1 MLSYDNIL
9 FMKNLSLKKMIR
21 YWLVFTT
28 IFISISI
35 SISVNAVEV
44 KDLYVA
50 KVPIESQGKS
60 DRNRALKQTL
70 RAVLIKVGGHQSVL
84 NHEAIKPQLNR
95 YNSFVTHYRYERRNN
110 QQFLQASFDEAKIN
124 QLFVDANLP
133 IWGSLRPQVV
143 LWLVDEQGLIRQVIS
158 ETSQSPLVDT
168 VSDFTSLRGLPI
180 AMPLWDLSDTEVIS
194 TSDVWGRFSQP
205 VFHASKRYLAEAI
218 IIVRLSDNSL
228 LSDEQLGS
236 TADGC
241 DLLCQPA
248 VSLDWSY
255 LSANNDDQTPQFS
268 ERYQGFDRAALLTQA
283 LSDITDDIYQRYAL
297 TTGENNQYEI
307 DVANVDSLARYVQ
320 VSLFLQELS
329 SVQAVKLIQA
339 NGQTRRFSLTLLGSE
354 QAFLASL
361 KLNNVLKQ
369 HIDILNPILDEKVP
383 VFYWE
388 RL

>member
-9 FMKNLSLKKMIR
+9 PMKNLSLKKMIR
-21 YWLVFTT
+21 YWFVFTT

-35 SISVNAVEV
+35 CLSVKAVEV

-84 NHEAIKPQLNR
+84 SHEAIKPQLNR
-95 YNSFVTHYRYERRNN
+95 YNNFVTHYRYERQENK
-110 QQFLQASFDEAKIN
+110 QFLQASFDEAKIN

-133 IWGSLRPQVV
+133 IWGSLRPQVA
-143 LWLVDEQGLIRQVIS
+143 LWLVNEHGLIREVMS
-158 ETSQSPLVDT
+158 ENSQSPLIET
-168 VSDFTSLRGLPI
+168 VNDFTNLRGLPI
-180 AMPLWDLSDTEVIS
+180 AMPLWDLSDTNVIS
-194 TSDVWGRFSQP
+194 TSDVWGRFTQP
-205 VFHASKRYLAEAI
+205 VFQASKRYLAEAI
-218 IIVRLSDNSL
+218 IIVRISDNSL
-228 LSDEQLGS
+228 LSDEQLDS
-236 TADGC
+236 RAAGC
-241 DLLCQPA
+241 ELLCQSA
-248 VSLDWSY
+248 IALDWGFF
-255 LSANNDDQTPQFS
+255 SAEDEDQTPQFS
-268 ERYQGFDRAALLTQA
+268 QRYQGFDRSELLAQA
-283 LSDITDDIYQRYAL
+283 LSDITDDIYQHYAL
-297 TTGENNQYEI
+297 TTDENNQYEI
-307 DVANVDSLARYVQ
+307 DVANIDSLARFVQ
-320 VSLFLQELS
+320 VSQFLQELS
-329 SVQAVKLIQA
+329 SVQDVRLTQA

-369 HIDILNPILDEKVP
+369 HIDILNPVLDEEVP